1 MQEEGKKEE
10 RSLPLGRMFKREN
23 RLVSNVR
30 FNNSYSLSVPEFV
43 FKKRKNGL
51 LLNRFG
57 IVVSK
62 KIDKRAVVRNKVKR
76 IFRNVLSD
84 LNSNMISGHDI
95 LFIVKIGSLNKSGE
109 EINISVK
116 NALEKAGLIRIN
128 D

>member
-1 MQEEGKKEE
+1 
-10 RSLPLGRMFKREN
+10 MFKREN

-43 FKKRKNGL
+43 LKKRKNGL

-62 KIDKRAVVRNKVKR
+62 KIDKRATVRNKIKR

-84 LNSNMISGHDI
+84 LNNNMMPGHDI
-95 LFIVKIGSLNKSGE
+95 LFIAKNSSLSKTKE
-109 EINISVK
+109 EINISIK
-116 NALEKAGLIRIN
+116 NALEKAELIK
-128 D
+128 